1 MESNES
7 VASLVSTSQ
16 MGLKSN
22 DATSYSKLESMA
34 RNHLKVPLK
43 KIDRE
48 TGFVNINRIDPTELQ
63 IES

>member
-1 MESNES
+1 
-7 VASLVSTSQ
+7 